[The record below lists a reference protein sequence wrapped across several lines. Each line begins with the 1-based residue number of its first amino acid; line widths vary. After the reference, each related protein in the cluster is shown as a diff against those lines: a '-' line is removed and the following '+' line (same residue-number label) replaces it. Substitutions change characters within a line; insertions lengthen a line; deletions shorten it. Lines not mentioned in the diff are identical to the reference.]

1 MGSEMCIRDSN
12 MANVPEYFGSDVFN
26 ESVMKERLPKA
37 TYKALKKT
45 IDNGDPL
52 DIEVANIV
60 ANAMKDWAVEKGCTH
75 YTHWFQPMTGLTA
88 EKLDSFISPT
98 EDGHVIMEFSGK
110 ELVKGEPDA
119 SSFPSGGLRAT
130 FEARGYTAWDP
141 TSYAFIKEKALC
153 IPTAFCSYNGEAL
166 DKKTPL
172 LRSMEAINKSAL
184 RILKM
189 FGSDATRVTANV
201 GPEQE
206 YFLVDR
212 EMYAKREDLILAGR
226 SLYGAPAPKGQELED
241 HYFGTIKTRVQAYM
255 KDLDEQLWKLGIY
268 AKTKHNEVA
277 PAQHELAPIYG
288 TTNIA
293 TDHNQLTMEIMKRTA
308 RKHGFKCLLH
318 EKPFAGINGSGK
330 HNNWSISTNTGVNLL
345 DPGKTPAENA
355 QFLLFLT
362 AVIKAV
368 NDYQDILRA
377 SVASAGNDHR
387 LGANEAPPAIISI
400 FLGDELTG
408 VLDAIVNGVK
418 YEDKRVEMEIG
429 VDVLPHFPKDTTD
442 RNRTSPFAFTGNKFE
457 FRMPGSKLS
466 VAGPNTV
473 LNTIVA
479 DVLDQFADE
488 LEKADN
494 FQDALDDLIK
504 RTIKENQNIIF
515 NGNGYSDEW
524 PVEAEKRGLLNLKST
539 PEAVPAFLAQ
549 KNVDVFSK
557 YGVYTEAEL
566 QSRVEILLDEY
577 CKTLNI
583 EALTM
588 IDMAKKEILP
598 AAAKYIKDIAKTAE
612 LAKSCGA
619 ETVFEEETV
628 KEISALVTEM
638 YKALGTLEADVQKV
652 HSIEDTQEM
661 ANFFHDTI
669 FADMGAL
676 RVPADKIETLV
687 GKDYWPYPTYSDLLF
702 YVK

>member
-1 MGSEMCIRDSN
+1 

-130 FEARGYTAWDP
+130 FEARGYTTWDP

-184 RILKM
+184 RILKL
-189 FGSDATRVTANV
+189 FGSDATRVTSNV